1 MLMTFIVWIV
11 FFDLEQKTKLN
22 HIKDFNRYQKPDKI
36 SSIIYVDF
44 KSLMK
49 EIDGYKN
56 NPEKSSSTKVG

>member
-22 HIKDFNRYQKPDKI
+22 HIKDFNRYQKSDKT